1 MLGGLLAISG
11 GFEAGMVFAVR
22 VSTSLSCAEEMT
34 DHWSSLHITQGISD
48 LCNSSA
54 YSAP

>member
-48 LCNSSA
+48 LYNSSA